1 MTLYNF
7 FASAIIILG
16 FGSFMFLTRRAI
28 ANWQRP
34 SVFVNLLT
42 LGLCGLYLAVLY
54 IVMGFDMQVE
64 KMTIGVYVR
73 PVLILFLTIPSLN
86 VYRVKL

>member
-7 FASAIIILG
+7 FAGAIVVLG
-16 FGSFMFLTRRAI
+16 FGSFAFLSRRAM
-28 ANWQRP
+28 ANWQHP
-34 SVFVNLLT
+34 SVFINLLT

-54 IVMGFDMQVE
+54 LGMGFDMQVE
-64 KMTIGVYVR
+64 NMTIGVYIR